1 MKKIFII
8 SLVGIL
14 FSCSDPQLE
23 SGVNKSDFNEDI
35 RPQDSMYDYVN
46 SKWLSETEIPDD
58 QLGWGSYMT
67 LREESFQNQNKLIK
81 ELISNGTTQESG
93 SEESQIV
100 NLYLSFMDREIVNNL
115 GSEPIQEDI
124 ERINE
129 ITTVDDIWKYF
140 ASSVI
145 KGRSTPLY
153 FAVYDD
159 LKNPLDY
166 TIYFGQNG
174 LGLPDRDYYLEDKPH
189 YVKAREEYPKYLENI
204 FILAKLDNV
213 NLRASNAF
221 EVEYNL
227 AKVQLSRTER
237 RDPQKTYNPFD
248 SSELDLLTKEK
259 FIIWLRGLKI
269 DGYDR
274 FIIESPSYLSELSEL
289 LGTISVE
296 QWRDYL
302 IARLV
307 TGSSR
312 ALSDNF
318 VEESFRFSKILTG
331 REELP
336 ALWKRG
342 VGLTN
347 SVMGDALGKIY
358 IKSYFPPEYKKRM
371 TDLVNNLL
379 FAFKVGIEELEWMSE
394 ETKIKALDK
403 LGKLNVKIGY
413 PEVWDDYED
422 LELRADDLFGN
433 LKRAAEFEFLEA
445 IEKLTEKVDR
455 RKWAMSPQT
464 VNAYFSPTKNEIVFP
479 AAYLQPPNFIP
490 SADDAVNYGAIGV
503 TIGHEISHAFDDK
516 GSQYDGDG
524 KLNNWWSD
532 QDRRIFDEKTKRLVD
547 QYSKYEPV
555 PGININ
561 GELTLGENIADLAG
575 AKASFRAYKISLKR
589 NISSLIDGLTGE
601 QRFFIGSAQSN
612 RVKFRKEIEAMRVA
626 TDPHSPA
633 RFRIDGV
640 LVNMEEFHQAF
651 NTKEGDKLYRDVE
664 DIIKIW

>member
-8 SLVGIL
+8 SLIGIL
-14 FSCSDPQLE
+14 FSCSDPRLE
-23 SGVNKSDFNEDI
+23 SGINKSDFNEDT

-46 SKWLSETEIPDD
+46 SKWLRETEIPND

-81 ELISNGTTQESG
+81 ELISNGATSESG

-129 ITTVDDIWKYF
+129 ITTVDDIWEYF

-145 KGRSTPLY
+145 EGRSTPLY

-189 YVKAREEYPKYLENI
+189 YVTAREEYPKYLENI
-204 FILAKLDNV
+204 FILAKIDNV
-213 NLRASNAF
+213 NMRASNAF

-227 AKVQLSRTER
+227 AKIQLSRTER

-259 FIIWLRGLKI
+259 FVIWLRGLKI

-289 LGTISVE
+289 LDTLSVE
-296 QWRDYL
+296 KWRDYL

-307 TGSSR
+307 TGSSG

-347 SVMGDALGKIY
+347 SVVGDALGKIY

-394 ETKIKALDK
+394 ETKVKALDK

-413 PEVWDDYED
+413 PEIWDDYED
-422 LELRADDLFGN
+422 LELRSDDLFGN

-547 QYSKYEPV
+547 QYSTYEPV
-555 PGININ
+555 PGVNIN

-575 AKASFRAYKISLKR
+575 AKASFRAYKISLKGNR
-589 NISSLIDGLTGE
+589 SPLIDGLTGE
-601 QRFFIGSAQSN
+601 QRFFIGSAQSD

-640 LVNMEEFHQAF
+640 IVNMEEFHQAF
-651 NTKEGDKLYRDVE
+651 NTKEGDKLFRDVE

>member
-8 SLVGIL
+8 SLVGVL
-14 FSCSDPQLE
+14 FSCSDLQLE

-46 SKWLSETEIPDD
+46 SKWLRETEIPDD

-67 LREESFQNQNKLIK
+67 LREESFQNQKKLIK
-81 ELISNGTTQESG
+81 ELISSGATQESG

-115 GSEPIQEDI
+115 GSEPIQADI

-129 ITTVDDIWKYF
+129 ITSVDDIWEYF

-189 YVKAREEYPKYLENI
+189 YVTAREEYPKYLENV

-221 EVEYNL
+221 EVEHNL
-227 AKVQLSRTER
+227 AQIQLSRIER
-237 RDPQKTYNPFD
+237 RDPQKTYNPLN
-248 SSELDLLTKEK
+248 SSELDILTKEK

-307 TGSSR
+307 TGSSG

-403 LGKLNVKIGY
+403 LDKLNVKIGY
-413 PEVWDDYED
+413 PEVWDDYEG

-445 IEKLTEKVDR
+445 VEKLTEKVDR
-455 RKWAMSPQT
+455 KKWAMSPQT

-532 QDRRIFDEKTKRLVD
+532 QDRRIFDEKTKKLIN

-575 AKASFRAYKISLKR
+575 AKASFRAYKISLKGNR
-589 NISSLIDGLTGE
+589 SPLIDGLTGE
-601 QRFFIGSAQSN
+601 QRFFIGSAQSD
-612 RVKFRKEIEAMRVA
+612 RVKFRKEIEEMRVA

-651 NTKEGDKLYRDVE
+651 NTKEGDKLFRDVE

>member
-8 SLVGIL
+8 SLIGIL
-14 FSCSDPQLE
+14 FSCSDPRLE
-23 SGVNKSDFNEDI
+23 SGINKSDFNEDT

-46 SKWLSETEIPDD
+46 SKWLRETEIPND

-81 ELISNGTTQESG
+81 ELISNGATSESG

-115 GSEPIQEDI
+115 GSAPIQEDI

-189 YVKAREEYPKYLENI
+189 YVTAREEYPKYLENI
-204 FILAKLDNV
+204 FILAKIDNV
-213 NLRASNAF
+213 NMRASNAF

-227 AKVQLSRTER
+227 AKIQLSRTER

-259 FIIWLRGLKI
+259 FVIWLRGLKI

-289 LGTISVE
+289 LGTLSVE
-296 QWRDYL
+296 KWRDYL
-302 IARLV
+302 LARLV
-307 TGSSR
+307 TGSSG

-394 ETKIKALDK
+394 ETKVKALDK

-413 PEVWDDYED
+413 PEIWDDYED
-422 LELRADDLFGN
+422 LELRSDDLFGN

-547 QYSKYEPV
+547 QYSTYEPV
-555 PGININ
+555 PGVNIN

-575 AKASFRAYKISLKR
+575 AKASFRAYKISLKGNR
-589 NISSLIDGLTGE
+589 SPLIDGLTGE

-640 LVNMEEFHQAF
+640 IVNMEEFHQAF
-651 NTKEGDKLYRDVE
+651 NTKEGDKLFRDVE

>member
-1 MKKIFII
+1 MKKILII

-93 SEESQIV
+93 SEASQIV

-115 GSEPIQEDI
+115 GSKPIQEDI

-129 ITTVDDIWKYF
+129 ITTVDGIWEYF

-189 YVKAREEYPKYLENI
+189 YVTAREEYPKYLENI

-237 RDPQKTYNPFD
+237 RDPQKTYNPLD

-289 LGTISVE
+289 LGTLSVE
-296 QWRDYL
+296 KWRDYL

-307 TGSSR
+307 TGSSG

-640 LVNMEEFHQAF
+640 SVNMEEFHQAF

>member
-8 SLVGIL
+8 SLIGIL
-14 FSCSDPQLE
+14 FSCSDPRLE
-23 SGVNKSDFNEDI
+23 SGINKSDFNEDT

-46 SKWLSETEIPDD
+46 SKWLRETEIPND

-81 ELISNGTTQESG
+81 ELISNGATSESG

-124 ERINE
+124 KRINE
-129 ITTVDDIWKYF
+129 IKTVDDIWEYF

-237 RDPQKTYNPFD
+237 RDPQKTYNPLD

-259 FIIWLRGLKI
+259 FVIWLRGLKI

-289 LGTISVE
+289 LGALSVE
-296 QWRDYL
+296 KWRDYL
-302 IARLV
+302 LARLV
-307 TGSSR
+307 TGSSG

-532 QDRRIFDEKTKRLVD
+532 QDRRIFDEKTKKLVD

-575 AKASFRAYKISLKR
+575 AKASFRAYKISLKGNR
-589 NISSLIDGLTGE
+589 SPLIDGLTGE

-640 LVNMEEFHQAF
+640 SVNMEEFHQAF

>member
-93 SEESQIV
+93 SEASQIV

-115 GSEPIQEDI
+115 GSAPIQEDI

-237 RDPQKTYNPFD
+237 RDPQKTYNPLD

-289 LGTISVE
+289 LGALSVE
-296 QWRDYL
+296 KWRDYL

-307 TGSSR
+307 TGSSG

-318 VEESFRFSKILTG
+318 VEESFRFSQILTG

-640 LVNMEEFHQAF
+640 SVNMEEFHQAF

>member
-93 SEESQIV
+93 SEASQIV

-115 GSEPIQEDI
+115 GSAPIQEDI

-129 ITTVDDIWKYF
+129 IKTVDDIWKYF

-237 RDPQKTYNPFD
+237 RDPQKTYNPLD

-289 LGTISVE
+289 LGALSVE
-296 QWRDYL
+296 KWRDYL

-307 TGSSR
+307 TGSSG

-640 LVNMEEFHQAF
+640 SVNMEEFHQAF
-651 NTKEGDKLYRDVE
+651 NTKEGDKLFRDVE

>member
-93 SEESQIV
+93 SEASQIV

-115 GSEPIQEDI
+115 GSAPIQEDI

-237 RDPQKTYNPFD
+237 RDPQKTYNPLD

-289 LGTISVE
+289 LGALSVE
-296 QWRDYL
+296 KWRDYL

-307 TGSSR
+307 TGSSG

-318 VEESFRFSKILTG
+318 VEESFRFSKTLTG

-640 LVNMEEFHQAF
+640 SVNMEEFHQAF

>member
-1 MKKIFII
+1 LKKIFII

-93 SEESQIV
+93 SEASQIV

-115 GSEPIQEDI
+115 GSAPIQEDI

-237 RDPQKTYNPFD
+237 RDPQKTYNPLD

-289 LGTISVE
+289 LGALSVE
-296 QWRDYL
+296 KWRDYL

-307 TGSSR
+307 TGSSG

-640 LVNMEEFHQAF
+640 SVNMEEFHQAF

>member
-8 SLVGIL
+8 SLVGVL
-14 FSCSDPQLE
+14 FSCSDLQLE

-46 SKWLSETEIPDD
+46 SKWLRETEIPDD

-67 LREESFQNQNKLIK
+67 LREESFQNQKKLIK
-81 ELISNGTTQESG
+81 ELISNGATQESG

-100 NLYLSFMDREIVNNL
+100 NLYLSFMDRERVNNL
-115 GSEPIQEDI
+115 GSEPIQADI

-129 ITTVDDIWKYF
+129 ITSVDDIWEYF

-189 YVKAREEYPKYLENI
+189 YVTAREEYPKYLENV

-221 EVEYNL
+221 EVEHNL
-227 AKVQLSRTER
+227 AQIQLSRIER
-237 RDPQKTYNPFD
+237 RDPQKTYNPLN
-248 SSELDLLTKEK
+248 SSELDILTKEK

-274 FIIESPSYLSELSEL
+274 FIIESPSYLLELSEL

-307 TGSSR
+307 TGSSG

-403 LGKLNVKIGY
+403 LDKLNVKIGY
-413 PEVWDDYED
+413 PEVWDDYEG

-445 IEKLTEKVDR
+445 VEKLTEKVDR
-455 RKWAMSPQT
+455 KKWAMSPQT

-532 QDRRIFDEKTKRLVD
+532 QDRRIFDEKTKKLIN

-575 AKASFRAYKISLKR
+575 AKASFRAYKISLKGNR
-589 NISSLIDGLTGE
+589 SPLIDGLTGE
-601 QRFFIGSAQSN
+601 QRFFIGSAQSD
-612 RVKFRKEIEAMRVA
+612 RVKFRKEIEEMRVA

-651 NTKEGDKLYRDVE
+651 NTKEGDKLFRDVE

>member
-8 SLVGIL
+8 SLVGVL

-46 SKWLSETEIPDD
+46 SKWLRETEIPDD

-67 LREESFQNQNKLIK
+67 LREESFQNQKKLIK
-81 ELISNGTTQESG
+81 ELISNGATQESG

-115 GSEPIQEDI
+115 GSEPIQADI

-129 ITTVDDIWKYF
+129 ITSVDDIWEYF

-189 YVKAREEYPKYLENI
+189 YVTAREEYPKYLENV

-221 EVEYNL
+221 EVEHNL
-227 AKVQLSRTER
+227 AQIQLSRTER
-237 RDPQKTYNPFD
+237 RDPQKTYNPLDF
-248 SSELDLLTKEK
+248 SELDILTKEK

-307 TGSSR
+307 TGSSG

-403 LGKLNVKIGY
+403 LDKLNVKIGY
-413 PEVWDDYED
+413 PEVWDDYEG

-445 IEKLTEKVDR
+445 VEKLTEKVDR
-455 RKWAMSPQT
+455 KKWAMSPQT

-532 QDRRIFDEKTKRLVD
+532 QDRRIFDEKTKKLVD

-575 AKASFRAYKISLKR
+575 AKASFRAYKISLKGNR
-589 NISSLIDGLTGE
+589 SPLIDGLTGE
-601 QRFFIGSAQSN
+601 QRFIIGSAQSN
-612 RVKFRKEIEAMRVA
+612 RVKFRKEIEEMRVA

-651 NTKEGDKLYRDVE
+651 NTKEGDKLFRDVV

>member
-8 SLVGIL
+8 SLVGVL
-14 FSCSDPQLE
+14 FSCSDLQLE

-46 SKWLSETEIPDD
+46 SKWLRETEIPDD

-67 LREESFQNQNKLIK
+67 LREESFQNQKKLIK
-81 ELISNGTTQESG
+81 ELISNGATQESG

-100 NLYLSFMDREIVNNL
+100 NLYLSFMDRERVNNL
-115 GSEPIQEDI
+115 GSEPIQADI

-129 ITTVDDIWKYF
+129 ITSVDDIWEYF

-189 YVKAREEYPKYLENI
+189 YVTAREEYPKYLENV

-221 EVEYNL
+221 EVEHNL
-227 AKVQLSRTER
+227 AQIQLSRIER
-237 RDPQKTYNPFD
+237 RDPQKTYNPLD
-248 SSELDLLTKEK
+248 SSELDILTKEK

-274 FIIESPSYLSELSEL
+274 FIIESPSYLLELSEL

-307 TGSSR
+307 TGSSG

-403 LGKLNVKIGY
+403 LDKLNVKIGY
-413 PEVWDDYED
+413 PEVWDDYEG

-445 IEKLTEKVDR
+445 VEKLTEKVDR
-455 RKWAMSPQT
+455 KKWAMSPQT

-532 QDRRIFDEKTKRLVD
+532 QDRRIFDEKTKKLIN

-575 AKASFRAYKISLKR
+575 AKASFRAYKISLKGNR
-589 NISSLIDGLTGE
+589 SPLIDGLTGE
-601 QRFFIGSAQSN
+601 QRFFIGSAQSD
-612 RVKFRKEIEAMRVA
+612 RVKFRKEIEEMRVA

-651 NTKEGDKLYRDVE
+651 NTKEGDKLFRDVE

>member
-93 SEESQIV
+93 SEASQIV

-115 GSEPIQEDI
+115 GSAPIQEDI

-189 YVKAREEYPKYLENI
+189 YVTAREEYPKYLENI

-237 RDPQKTYNPFD
+237 RDPQKTYNPLD

-289 LGTISVE
+289 LGALSVE
-296 QWRDYL
+296 KWRDYL

-307 TGSSR
+307 TGSSG

-394 ETKIKALDK
+394 ETKVKALDK

-413 PEVWDDYED
+413 PEIWDDYED
-422 LELRADDLFGN
+422 LELRSDDLFGN

-575 AKASFRAYKISLKR
+575 AKASFRAYKISLKGNR
-589 NISSLIDGLTGE
+589 SPLIDGLTGE

-640 LVNMEEFHQAF
+640 IVNMEEFHQAF
-651 NTKEGDKLYRDVE
+651 NTKEGDKLFRDVE

>member
-8 SLVGIL
+8 SLIGIL
-14 FSCSDPQLE
+14 FSCSDPRLE
-23 SGVNKSDFNEDI
+23 SGINKSDFNEDT

-46 SKWLSETEIPDD
+46 SKWLRETEIPND

-81 ELISNGTTQESG
+81 ELISNGATSESG

-115 GSEPIQEDI
+115 GSAPIQEDI

-189 YVKAREEYPKYLENI
+189 YVTAREEYPKYLENI
-204 FILAKLDNV
+204 FILAKIDNV
-213 NLRASNAF
+213 NMRASNAF

-227 AKVQLSRTER
+227 AKIQLSRTER

-259 FIIWLRGLKI
+259 FVIWLRGLKI

-289 LGTISVE
+289 LDTLSVE
-296 QWRDYL
+296 KWRDYL
-302 IARLV
+302 LARLV
-307 TGSSR
+307 TGSSG

-575 AKASFRAYKISLKR
+575 AKASFRAYKISLKGNR
-589 NISSLIDGLTGE
+589 SPLIDGLTGE
-601 QRFFIGSAQSN
+601 QRFFIGSAQSD

-640 LVNMEEFHQAF
+640 SVNMEEFHQAF

>member
-8 SLVGIL
+8 SLVGVL

-46 SKWLSETEIPDD
+46 SKWLRETEIPDD

-67 LREESFQNQNKLIK
+67 LREESFQNQKKLIK
-81 ELISNGTTQESG
+81 ELISSGATQESG

-115 GSEPIQEDI
+115 GSEPIQADI

-129 ITTVDDIWKYF
+129 ITSVDDIWEYF

-189 YVKAREEYPKYLENI
+189 YVTAREEYPKYLENV

-221 EVEYNL
+221 EVEHNL
-227 AKVQLSRTER
+227 AQIQLSRTER
-237 RDPQKTYNPFD
+237 RDPQKTYNPLD
-248 SSELDLLTKEK
+248 SSELDILTKEK

-403 LGKLNVKIGY
+403 LDKLNVKIGY
-413 PEVWDDYED
+413 PEVWDDYEG

-445 IEKLTEKVDR
+445 VEKLTEKVDR
-455 RKWAMSPQT
+455 KKWAMSPQT

-532 QDRRIFDEKTKRLVD
+532 QDRRIFDEKTKKLVD

-575 AKASFRAYKISLKR
+575 AKASFRAYKISLKGNR
-589 NISSLIDGLTGE
+589 SPLIDGLTGE
-601 QRFFIGSAQSN
+601 QRFFIGSAQSD
-612 RVKFRKEIEAMRVA
+612 RVKFRKEIEEMRVA

-651 NTKEGDKLYRDVE
+651 NTKEGDKLFRDVE

>member
-23 SGVNKSDFNEDI
+23 SGVNKSEFNEDI

-115 GSEPIQEDI
+115 GSAPIQEDI

-237 RDPQKTYNPFD
+237 RDPQKTYNPLD

-289 LGTISVE
+289 LGALSVE
-296 QWRDYL
+296 KWRDYL
-302 IARLV
+302 LARLV
-307 TGSSR
+307 TGSSG

-394 ETKIKALDK
+394 ETKVKALDK

-413 PEVWDDYED
+413 PEIWDDYED
-422 LELRADDLFGN
+422 LELRSDDLFGN

-575 AKASFRAYKISLKR
+575 AKASFRAYKISLKGNR
-589 NISSLIDGLTGE
+589 SPLIDGLTGE

-640 LVNMEEFHQAF
+640 IVNMEEFHQAF
-651 NTKEGDKLYRDVE
+651 NTKEGDKLFRDVE

>member
-8 SLVGIL
+8 SLVGVL
-14 FSCSDPQLE
+14 FSCSDLQLE

-46 SKWLSETEIPDD
+46 SKWLRETEIPDD

-67 LREESFQNQNKLIK
+67 LREESFQNQKKLIK
-81 ELISNGTTQESG
+81 ELISNGATQESG

-100 NLYLSFMDREIVNNL
+100 NLYLSFMDRERVNNL
-115 GSEPIQEDI
+115 GSEPIQADI

-129 ITTVDDIWKYF
+129 ITSVDDIWEYF

-189 YVKAREEYPKYLENI
+189 YVTAREEYPKYLENV

-221 EVEYNL
+221 EVEHNL
-227 AKVQLSRTER
+227 AQIQLSRIER
-237 RDPQKTYNPFD
+237 RDPQKTYNPLN
-248 SSELDLLTKEK
+248 SSELDILTKEK

-274 FIIESPSYLSELSEL
+274 FIIESPSYLLELSEL

-296 QWRDYL
+296 KWRDYL

-307 TGSSR
+307 TGSSG

-403 LGKLNVKIGY
+403 LDKLNVKIGY
-413 PEVWDDYED
+413 PEVWDDYEG

-445 IEKLTEKVDR
+445 VEKLTEKVDR
-455 RKWAMSPQT
+455 KKWAMSPQT

-532 QDRRIFDEKTKRLVD
+532 QDRRIFDEKTKKLIN

-575 AKASFRAYKISLKR
+575 AKASFRAYKISLKGNR
-589 NISSLIDGLTGE
+589 SPLIDGLTGE
-601 QRFFIGSAQSN
+601 QRFFIGSAQSD
-612 RVKFRKEIEAMRVA
+612 RVKFRKEIEEMRVA

-651 NTKEGDKLYRDVE
+651 NTKEGDKLFRDVE

>member
-8 SLVGIL
+8 SLVGVL

-46 SKWLSETEIPDD
+46 SKWLRETEIPDD

-67 LREESFQNQNKLIK
+67 LREESFQNQKKLIK
-81 ELISNGTTQESG
+81 ELISNGATQESG

-115 GSEPIQEDI
+115 GSEPIQADI

-129 ITTVDDIWKYF
+129 ITSVDDIWEYF

-189 YVKAREEYPKYLENI
+189 YVTAREEYPKYLENI

-227 AKVQLSRTER
+227 AKIQLSRTER
-237 RDPQKTYNPFD
+237 RDPQKTYNPLD
-248 SSELDLLTKEK
+248 SSELDILTKEK

-274 FIIESPSYLSELSEL
+274 FIIESPSYLLELSEL
-289 LGTISVE
+289 LGALSVE
-296 QWRDYL
+296 KWRDYL

-307 TGSSR
+307 TGSSG

-403 LGKLNVKIGY
+403 LDKLNVKIGY
-413 PEVWDDYED
+413 PEVWDDYEG

-445 IEKLTEKVDR
+445 VEKLTEKVDR
-455 RKWAMSPQT
+455 KKWAMSPQT

-532 QDRRIFDEKTKRLVD
+532 QDRRIFDEKTKKLVD

-575 AKASFRAYKISLKR
+575 AKASFRAYKISLKGNR
-589 NISSLIDGLTGE
+589 SPLIDGLTGE
-601 QRFFIGSAQSN
+601 QRFFIGSAQSD
-612 RVKFRKEIEAMRVA
+612 RVKFRKEIEEMRVA

-651 NTKEGDKLYRDVE
+651 NTKEGDKLFRDVE

>member
-93 SEESQIV
+93 SEASQIV

-115 GSEPIQEDI
+115 GSAPIQEDI

-189 YVKAREEYPKYLENI
+189 YVTAREEYPKYLENI
-204 FILAKLDNV
+204 FILAKIDNV
-213 NLRASNAF
+213 NMRASNAF

-227 AKVQLSRTER
+227 AKIQLSRTER

-259 FIIWLRGLKI
+259 FVIWLRGLKI

-289 LGTISVE
+289 LDTLSVE
-296 QWRDYL
+296 KWRDYL
-302 IARLV
+302 LARLV
-307 TGSSR
+307 TGSSG

-433 LKRAAEFEFLEA
+433 LKRTAEFEFLEA

-575 AKASFRAYKISLKR
+575 AKASFRAYKISLKGNR
-589 NISSLIDGLTGE
+589 SPLIEGLTGE

-640 LVNMEEFHQAF
+640 SVNMEEFHQAF

>member
-8 SLVGIL
+8 SLVGVL

-46 SKWLSETEIPDD
+46 SKWLRETEIPDD

-67 LREESFQNQNKLIK
+67 LREESFQNQKKLIK
-81 ELISNGTTQESG
+81 ELISNGATQESG

-100 NLYLSFMDREIVNNL
+100 NLYLSFMDRERVNNL
-115 GSEPIQEDI
+115 GSEPIQADI

-129 ITTVDDIWKYF
+129 ITSVDDIWEYF

-189 YVKAREEYPKYLENI
+189 YVTAREEYPKYLENV

-221 EVEYNL
+221 EVEHNL
-227 AKVQLSRTER
+227 AQIQLSRIER
-237 RDPQKTYNPFD
+237 RDPQKTYNPLN
-248 SSELDLLTKEK
+248 SSELDILTKEK

-274 FIIESPSYLSELSEL
+274 FIIESPSYLLELSEL

-307 TGSSR
+307 TGSSG

-403 LGKLNVKIGY
+403 LDKLNVKIGY
-413 PEVWDDYED
+413 PEVWDDYEG

-445 IEKLTEKVDR
+445 VEKLTEKVDR
-455 RKWAMSPQT
+455 KKWAMSPQT

-532 QDRRIFDEKTKRLVD
+532 QDRRIFDEKTKKLIN

-575 AKASFRAYKISLKR
+575 AKASFRAYKISLKGNR
-589 NISSLIDGLTGE
+589 SPLIDGLTGE
-601 QRFFIGSAQSN
+601 QRFFIGSAQSD
-612 RVKFRKEIEAMRVA
+612 RVKFRKEIEEMRVA

-651 NTKEGDKLYRDVE
+651 NTKEGDKLFRDVE

>member
-1 MKKIFII
+1 LKKIFII

-93 SEESQIV
+93 SEASQIV

-115 GSEPIQEDI
+115 GSAPIQEDI

-237 RDPQKTYNPFD
+237 RDPQKTYNPLD

-289 LGTISVE
+289 LGALSVE
-296 QWRDYL
+296 KWRDYL

-307 TGSSR
+307 TGSSG

-318 VEESFRFSKILTG
+318 VEESFRFSKTLTG

-640 LVNMEEFHQAF
+640 SVNMEEFHQAF

>member
-8 SLVGIL
+8 SLVGVL

-46 SKWLSETEIPDD
+46 SKWLRETEIPDD

-115 GSEPIQEDI
+115 GSAPIQEDI

-189 YVKAREEYPKYLENI
+189 YIAAREEYPKYLENI

-221 EVEYNL
+221 EVEHNL
-227 AKVQLSRTER
+227 AQIQLSRTER
-237 RDPQKTYNPFD
+237 RDPQKTYNPLD
-248 SSELDLLTKEK
+248 SSELDILTKEK

-307 TGSSR
+307 TGSSG

-403 LGKLNVKIGY
+403 LDKLNVKIGY
-413 PEVWDDYED
+413 PEVWDDYEG

-445 IEKLTEKVDR
+445 VEKLTEKVDR
-455 RKWAMSPQT
+455 KKWAMSPQT

-532 QDRRIFDEKTKRLVD
+532 QDRRIFDEKTKKLVD

-575 AKASFRAYKISLKR
+575 AKASFRAYKISLKGNR
-589 NISSLIDGLTGE
+589 SPLIDGLTGE
-601 QRFFIGSAQSN
+601 QRFFIGSAQSD
-612 RVKFRKEIEAMRVA
+612 RVKFRKEIEEMRVA

>member
-8 SLVGIL
+8 SLVGVL

-46 SKWLSETEIPDD
+46 SKWLRETEIPDD

-67 LREESFQNQNKLIK
+67 LREESFQNQKKLIK
-81 ELISNGTTQESG
+81 ELISNGATQESG

-115 GSEPIQEDI
+115 GSEPIQADI

-129 ITTVDDIWKYF
+129 ITSVDDIWEYF

-189 YVKAREEYPKYLENI
+189 YVTAREEYPKYLENV

-221 EVEYNL
+221 EVEHNL
-227 AKVQLSRTER
+227 AQIQLSRTER
-237 RDPQKTYNPFD
+237 RDPQKTYNPLD
-248 SSELDLLTKEK
+248 SSELDILTKEK

-307 TGSSR
+307 TGSSG

-347 SVMGDALGKIY
+347 GVMGDALGKIY

-403 LGKLNVKIGY
+403 LDKLNVKIGY
-413 PEVWDDYED
+413 PEVWDDYEG

-445 IEKLTEKVDR
+445 VEKLTEKVDR
-455 RKWAMSPQT
+455 KKWAMSPQT

-532 QDRRIFDEKTKRLVD
+532 QDRRIFDEKTKKLVD

-575 AKASFRAYKISLKR
+575 AKASFRAYKISLKGNR
-589 NISSLIDGLTGE
+589 SPLIDGLTGE
-601 QRFFIGSAQSN
+601 QRFIIGSAQSN
-612 RVKFRKEIEAMRVA
+612 RVKFRKEIEEMRVA

-651 NTKEGDKLYRDVE
+651 NTKEGDKLFKDVE

>member
-8 SLVGIL
+8 SLVGVL

-46 SKWLSETEIPDD
+46 SKWLRETEIPDD

-67 LREESFQNQNKLIK
+67 LREESFQNQKKLIK
-81 ELISNGTTQESG
+81 ELISNGATQESG

-115 GSEPIQEDI
+115 GSEPIQADI

-129 ITTVDDIWKYF
+129 ITSVDDIWEYF

-189 YVKAREEYPKYLENI
+189 YVTAREEYPKYLENV

-221 EVEYNL
+221 EVEHNL
-227 AKVQLSRTER
+227 AQIQLSRTER
-237 RDPQKTYNPFD
+237 RDPQKTYNPLD
-248 SSELDLLTKEK
+248 SSELDILTKEK

-274 FIIESPSYLSELSEL
+274 FIIESPSYLLELSEL
-289 LGTISVE
+289 LGALSVE
-296 QWRDYL
+296 KWRDYL

-307 TGSSR
+307 TGSSG

-403 LGKLNVKIGY
+403 LDKLNVKIGY
-413 PEVWDDYED
+413 PEVWDDYEG

-445 IEKLTEKVDR
+445 VEKLTEKVDR
-455 RKWAMSPQT
+455 KKWAMSPQT

-532 QDRRIFDEKTKRLVD
+532 QDRRIFDEKTKKLVD

-575 AKASFRAYKISLKR
+575 AKASFRAYKISLKGNR
-589 NISSLIDGLTGE
+589 SPLIDGLTGE
-601 QRFFIGSAQSN
+601 QRFFIGSAQSD
-612 RVKFRKEIEAMRVA
+612 RVKFRKEIEEMRVA

-651 NTKEGDKLYRDVE
+651 NTKEGDKLFRDVE

>member
-8 SLVGIL
+8 SLVGVL

-46 SKWLSETEIPDD
+46 SKWLRETEIPDD

-67 LREESFQNQNKLIK
+67 LREESFQNQKKLIK
-81 ELISNGTTQESG
+81 ELISNGATQESG

-115 GSEPIQEDI
+115 GSEPIQADI

-129 ITTVDDIWKYF
+129 ITSVDDIWEYF

-189 YVKAREEYPKYLENI
+189 YVTAREEYPKYLENV

-221 EVEYNL
+221 EVEHNL
-227 AKVQLSRTER
+227 AQIQLSRTER
-237 RDPQKTYNPFD
+237 RDPQKTYNPLD

-307 TGSSR
+307 TGSSG

-403 LGKLNVKIGY
+403 LDKLNVKIGY
-413 PEVWDDYED
+413 PEVWDDYEG

-445 IEKLTEKVDR
+445 VEKLTEKVDR
-455 RKWAMSPQT
+455 KKWAMSPQT

-532 QDRRIFDEKTKRLVD
+532 QDRRIFDEKTKKLVD

-575 AKASFRAYKISLKR
+575 AKASFRAYKISLKGNR
-589 NISSLIDGLTGE
+589 SPLIDGLTGE
-601 QRFFIGSAQSN
+601 QRFIIGSAQSN
-612 RVKFRKEIEAMRVA
+612 RVKFRKEIEEMRVA

-651 NTKEGDKLYRDVE
+651 NTKEGDKLFKDVE

>member
-8 SLVGIL
+8 SLVGVL

-46 SKWLSETEIPDD
+46 SKWLRETEIPDD

-67 LREESFQNQNKLIK
+67 LREESFQNQKKLIK
-81 ELISNGTTQESG
+81 ELISNGATQESG

-115 GSEPIQEDI
+115 GSEPIQADI

-129 ITTVDDIWKYF
+129 ITSVDDIWEYF

-189 YVKAREEYPKYLENI
+189 YVTAREEYPKYLENV

-221 EVEYNL
+221 EVEHNL
-227 AKVQLSRTER
+227 AQIQLSRTER
-237 RDPQKTYNPFD
+237 RDPQKTYNPLD
-248 SSELDLLTKEK
+248 SSELDILTKEK
-259 FIIWLRGLKI
+259 FTIWLRGLKI

-403 LGKLNVKIGY
+403 LDKLNVKIGY
-413 PEVWDDYED
+413 PEVWDDYEG

-445 IEKLTEKVDR
+445 VEKLTKKVDR
-455 RKWAMSPQT
+455 KKWAMSPQT

-532 QDRRIFDEKTKRLVD
+532 QDRRIFDEKTKKLVD

-575 AKASFRAYKISLKR
+575 AKASFRAYKISLKGNR
-589 NISSLIDGLTGE
+589 SPLIDGLTGE
-601 QRFFIGSAQSN
+601 QRFIIGSAQSN
-612 RVKFRKEIEAMRVA
+612 RVKFRKEIEEMRVA

-651 NTKEGDKLYRDVE
+651 NTKEGDKLFRDVE

>member
-8 SLVGIL
+8 SLVGVL

-46 SKWLSETEIPDD
+46 SKWLRETEIPDD

-67 LREESFQNQNKLIK
+67 LREESFQNQKKLIK
-81 ELISNGTTQESG
+81 ELISNGATQESG

-100 NLYLSFMDREIVNNL
+100 NLYLSFMDRERVNNL
-115 GSEPIQEDI
+115 GSEPIQADI

-129 ITTVDDIWKYF
+129 ITSVDDIWEYF

-189 YVKAREEYPKYLENI
+189 YVTAREEYPKYLENV

-221 EVEYNL
+221 EVEHNL
-227 AKVQLSRTER
+227 AQIQLSRIER
-237 RDPQKTYNPFD
+237 RDPQKTYNPLN
-248 SSELDLLTKEK
+248 SSELDILTKEK

-274 FIIESPSYLSELSEL
+274 FIIESPSYLLELSEL

-296 QWRDYL
+296 KWRDYL

-307 TGSSR
+307 TGSSG

-403 LGKLNVKIGY
+403 LDKLNVKIGY
-413 PEVWDDYED
+413 PEVWDDYEG

-445 IEKLTEKVDR
+445 VEKLTEKVDR
-455 RKWAMSPQT
+455 KKWAMSPQT

-532 QDRRIFDEKTKRLVD
+532 QDRRIFDEKTKKLIN

-575 AKASFRAYKISLKR
+575 AKASFRAYKISLKGNR
-589 NISSLIDGLTGE
+589 SPLIDGLTGE
-601 QRFFIGSAQSN
+601 QRFFIGSAQSD
-612 RVKFRKEIEAMRVA
+612 RVKFRKEIEEMRVA

-651 NTKEGDKLYRDVE
+651 NTKEGDKLFRDVE

>member
-8 SLVGIL
+8 SLIGIL
-14 FSCSDPQLE
+14 FSCSDPRLE
-23 SGVNKSDFNEDI
+23 SGINKSDFNEDT

-46 SKWLSETEIPDD
+46 SKWLRETEIPND

-115 GSEPIQEDI
+115 GSAPIQEDI

-189 YVKAREEYPKYLENI
+189 YVTAREEYPKYLENI
-204 FILAKLDNV
+204 FILAKIDNV
-213 NLRASNAF
+213 NMRASNAF

-227 AKVQLSRTER
+227 AKIQLSRTER

-259 FIIWLRGLKI
+259 CVIWLRGLKI

-289 LGTISVE
+289 LGTLSVE
-296 QWRDYL
+296 KWRDYL
-302 IARLV
+302 LARLV
-307 TGSSR
+307 TGSSG

-394 ETKIKALDK
+394 ETKVKALDK

-413 PEVWDDYED
+413 PEIWDDYED
-422 LELRADDLFGN
+422 LELRSDDLFGN

-445 IEKLTEKVDR
+445 IKKLTEKVDR

-490 SADDAVNYGAIGV
+490 SADDAVNCCSAI
-503 TIGHEISHAFDDK
+503 SFD
-516 GSQYDGDG
+516 
-524 KLNNWWSD
+524 
-532 QDRRIFDEKTKRLVD
+532 
-547 QYSKYEPV
+547 
-555 PGININ
+555 
-561 GELTLGENIADLAG
+561 
-575 AKASFRAYKISLKR
+575 SLK
-589 NISSLIDGLTGE
+589 G
-601 QRFFIGSAQSN
+601 
-612 RVKFRKEIEAMRVA
+612 
-626 TDPHSPA
+626 
-633 RFRIDGV
+633 
-640 LVNMEEFHQAF
+640 
-651 NTKEGDKLYRDVE
+651 
-664 DIIKIW
+664 

>member
-1 MKKIFII
+1 M
-8 SLVGIL
+8 
-14 FSCSDPQLE
+14 
-23 SGVNKSDFNEDI
+23 
-35 RPQDSMYDYVN
+35 
-46 SKWLSETEIPDD
+46 
-58 QLGWGSYMT
+58 
-67 LREESFQNQNKLIK
+67 
-81 ELISNGTTQESG
+81 
-93 SEESQIV
+93 
-100 NLYLSFMDREIVNNL
+100 
-115 GSEPIQEDI
+115 
-124 ERINE
+124 
-129 ITTVDDIWKYF
+129 
-140 ASSVI
+140 
-145 KGRSTPLY
+145 
-153 FAVYDD
+153 
-159 LKNPLDY
+159 
-166 TIYFGQNG
+166 
-174 LGLPDRDYYLEDKPH
+174 PDRDYYLEDKPH
-189 YVKAREEYPKYLENI
+189 YIVAREEYPKYLENI

-227 AKVQLSRTER
+227 AKIQLSRTER
-237 RDPQKTYNPFD
+237 RDPQKTYNPLD

-289 LGTISVE
+289 LGTLSVE
-296 QWRDYL
+296 KWRDYL

-307 TGSSR
+307 TGSSG

-347 SVMGDALGKIY
+347 SVVGDALGKIY

-394 ETKIKALDK
+394 ETKVKALDK

-413 PEVWDDYED
+413 PEIWDDYED
-422 LELRADDLFGN
+422 LELRSDDLFGN
-433 LKRAAEFEFLEA
+433 LNRAAEFEFLEA

-589 NISSLIDGLTGE
+589 NMSPLIDGLTGE
-601 QRFFIGSAQSN
+601 QRFFIGSAQSD

-640 LVNMEEFHQAF
+640 IVNMEEFHQAF
-651 NTKEGDKLYRDVE
+651 DTKEGDKLFRDVE

>member
-93 SEESQIV
+93 SEASQIV

-115 GSEPIQEDI
+115 GSKPIQEDI

-189 YVKAREEYPKYLENI
+189 YVTAREEYPKYLENI

-227 AKVQLSRTER
+227 AKIQLSRTER
-237 RDPQKTYNPFD
+237 RDPQKTYNPLD

-289 LGTISVE
+289 LGTLSVE
-296 QWRDYL
+296 KWRDYL

-307 TGSSR
+307 TGSSG

-640 LVNMEEFHQAF
+640 SVNMEEFHQAF

>member
-93 SEESQIV
+93 SEASQIV

-115 GSEPIQEDI
+115 GSKPIQEDI

-189 YVKAREEYPKYLENI
+189 YVTAREEYPKYLENI

-237 RDPQKTYNPFD
+237 RDPQKTYNPLD

-289 LGTISVE
+289 LGTLSVE
-296 QWRDYL
+296 KWRDYL

-307 TGSSR
+307 TGSSG

-640 LVNMEEFHQAF
+640 SVNMEEFHQAF